1 MRSDHLSPDSPG
13 EWINRASSD
22 LAIARTNIKDAYL
35 EDLCYHDQQA
45 SEKALKSLLLYKIRR
60 FPYTHDL
67 SELLGL
73 LEKSG
78 IAVPD
83 SIKDCAGMTE
93 YAVEGRYPGFNEP
106 LSEDDWKNSV
116 EKAEE
121 VVNWAKS
128 QIPVNT
134 LI

>member
-22 LAIARTNIKDAYL
+22 LAIAGTRIKDAYI
-35 EDLCYHDQQA
+35 EDLCYHAQQA
-45 SEKALKSLLLYKIRR
+45 SEKALKALLLYKIHK

-73 LEKSG
+73 IEQNG
-78 IAVPD
+78 IVVPD
-83 SIKDCAGMTE
+83 VIKDCAGMTE

-106 LSEDDWKNSV
+106 LSEDDWRNSV
-116 EKAEE
+116 KKTEE
-121 VVNWAKS
+121 VINWVKS
-128 QIPVNT
+128 QVVN
-134 LI
+134 

>member
-22 LAIARTNIKDAYL
+22 LAIARTIIKDAYL
-35 EDLCYHDQQA
+35 EDLCYHAQQA
-45 SEKALKSLLLYKIRR
+45 SEKALKALLLWKIHK

-73 LEKSG
+73 LEQNG
-78 IAVPD
+78 IVLPD

-106 LSEDDWKNSV
+106 LSESDWKNSV
-116 EKAEE
+116 KKAEE
-121 VVNWAKS
+121 VINWVKS
-128 QIPVNT
+128 QIPVKE
-134 LI
+134 